1 MFVEHVALQKIY
13 SILAT
18 VNMMHLFTH
27 AFKKITCTRFIM
39 CFPVHKGYYGRRYS
53 RLKERAPTRSRSR
66 TIRHINVF
74 HIVEQGSAN
83 ADNIPLGHS
92 QNKKEM
98 RQSVLFL
105 EQIKKERVDRLIY
118 P

>member
-39 CFPVHKGYYGRRYS
+39 CFPVHKGYYG
-53 RLKERAPTRSRSR
+53 KPTHHTGASILLVAS
-66 TIRHINVF
+66 N
-74 HIVEQGSAN
+74 
-83 ADNIPLGHS
+83 
-92 QNKKEM
+92 
-98 RQSVLFL
+98 
-105 EQIKKERVDRLIY
+105 
-118 P
+118 